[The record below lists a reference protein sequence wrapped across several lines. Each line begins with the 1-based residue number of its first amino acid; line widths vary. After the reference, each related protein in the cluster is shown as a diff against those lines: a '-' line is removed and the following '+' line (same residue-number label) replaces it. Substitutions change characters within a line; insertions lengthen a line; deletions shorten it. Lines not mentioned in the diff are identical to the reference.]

1 MGVGRAKTVPESGSQ
16 WQTVP
21 MKSLAV
27 RIAIALVFNAIT
39 LWVASV
45 LPGVRLGAGFLWAV
59 VVFTAAT
66 LLVKPLILAM
76 FHRRHAQ
83 RADGRK
89 RVLSK
94 AATMAAGLLATL
106 AILVVTS
113 IFSNGFTINGILG
126 WIAATVVIWLASFI
140 YDFVDDG
147 LEAKANELLG
157 GAAST
162 GKP

>member
-1 MGVGRAKTVPESGSQ
+1 
-16 WQTVP
+16 

-59 VVFTAAT
+59 VVFTVAT
-66 LLVKPLILAM
+66 LFVKPLILAL
-76 FHRRHAQ
+76 FHRRHEQ
-83 RADGRK
+83 RADR
-89 RVLSK
+89 RTWILSK
-94 AATMAAGLLATL
+94 ALTVAAGLLATL
-106 AILVVTS
+106 AILLVTS
-113 IFSNGFTINGILG
+113 IFSNGFTINGIFG
-126 WIAATVVIWLASFI
+126 WIGATVVIWLASFI

-147 LEAKANELLG
+147 LEAKAHELLG
-157 GAAST
+157 GAASP

>member
-1 MGVGRAKTVPESGSQ
+1 
-16 WQTVP
+16 

-45 LPGVRLGAGFLWAV
+45 LPGVRPGAGFLWAV

-66 LLVKPLILAM
+66 LVVKPLMTGLLRRRWEGRSHRNTWLA
-76 FHRRHAQ
+76 
-83 RADGRK
+83 
-89 RVLSK
+89 SK
-94 AATMAAGLLATL
+94 AATSCAGLLATW
-106 AILVVTS
+106 AILMVTT
-113 IFSNGFTINGILG
+113 IFSNGFRISGLIG
-126 WIAATVVIWLASFI
+126 WVAATVVIWLASLI

-147 LEAKANELLG
+147 LEARAHQFLG
-157 GAAST
+157 GTARA

>member
-1 MGVGRAKTVPESGSQ
+1 
-16 WQTVP
+16 

-39 LWVASV
+39 FWVASV

-66 LLVKPLILAM
+66 LLVKPLILAF
-76 FHRRHAQ
+76 FHHRHVQ
-83 RADGRK
+83 RAERRTWLVTK
-89 RVLSK
+89 VL
-94 AATMAAGLLATL
+94 TVLAGLLATF

-113 IFSNGFTINGILG
+113 IFSNGFTINGIFG

-147 LEAKANELLG
+147 LEAKAHDLLG
-157 GAAST
+157 GTASP

>member
-1 MGVGRAKTVPESGSQ
+1 
-16 WQTVP
+16 
-21 MKSLAV
+21 MKSLAI

-66 LLVKPLILAM
+66 LLVKPLILVL

-83 RADGRK
+83 QADR
-89 RVLSK
+89 RTWILSK
-94 AATMAAGLLATL
+94 ALTVVAGLLATF

-113 IFSNGFTINGILG
+113 LFSNGFTINGIIG

-157 GAAST
+157 GAASP

>member
-1 MGVGRAKTVPESGSQ
+1 
-16 WQTVP
+16 

-66 LLVKPLILAM
+66 LLVKPAVLGLL
-76 FHRRHAQ
+76 HGHLTTRRD
-83 RADGRK
+83 RSSWLRG
-89 RVLSK
+89 K
-94 AATMAAGLLATL
+94 AATLSAGLLTTL
-106 AILVVTS
+106 AVLVITS
-113 IFSNGFTINGILG
+113 LFSNAFRITGVFG
-126 WIAATVVIWLASFI
+126 WVAATVVIWLASLI

-147 LEAKANELLG
+147 LEARAHQFLG
-157 GAAST
+157 GTAGT

>member
-1 MGVGRAKTVPESGSQ
+1 
-16 WQTVP
+16 

-27 RIAIALVFNAIT
+27 KIAIAFVFNAIT

-66 LLVKPLILAM
+66 LLVKPFVAGLL
-76 FHRRHAQ
+76 RRRWDSRQPPDGQ
-83 RADGRK
+83 RRRTWLMVKVSTLGA
-89 RVLSK
+89 S
-94 AATMAAGLLATL
+94 LLATL
-106 AILVVTS
+106 VVLILTGLFSQGFAIRGL
-113 IFSNGFTINGILG
+113 IG
-126 WIAATVVIWLASFI
+126 WISATIVIWLASFI

-147 LEAKANELLG
+147 LEARAHQLLG
-157 GAAST
+157 GAANP

>member
-1 MGVGRAKTVPESGSQ
+1 
-16 WQTVP
+16 
-21 MKSLAV
+21 MKSLAI

-66 LLVKPLILAM
+66 LLVKPLILAF
-76 FHRRHAQ
+76 FHRRHA
-83 RADGRK
+83 K
-89 RVLSK
+89 RPDRRTRLLTKVL
-94 AATMAAGLLATL
+94 TVAAGLLATL
-106 AILVVTS
+106 AILVLTS
-113 IFSNGFTINGILG
+113 IFSNGFSINGFVG
-126 WIAATVVIWLASFI
+126 WVAATVVIWLASFI

-147 LEAKANELLG
+147 LEARAHQLLG
-157 GAAST
+157 GSASP